1 MAKRGETKKN
11 MRFAQLMTN
20 ISGSMHSKS
29 TVFVF
34 VWWKQTV
41 FMHETVM

>member
-1 MAKRGETKKN
+1 MAKRDETEEK

-20 ISGSMHSKS
+20 ISGSMHSES

-41 FMHETVM
+41 FMHETVI